1 MSVGHVPN
9 KHLAIQGVS
18 SRQKQSVVV
27 RERQVLYLMVM
38 LRESVDGLFLLE
50 VPNYDIRVLASLARC
65 KQTSIVCNCQ
75 AGDSVVMSGQEMLI
89 MRVLN
94 ISDNDAA
101 SDNEEVLAASWVQM
115 D

>member
-1 MSVGHVPN
+1 MSVGHVPD

-18 SRQKQSVVV
+18 SRQKQSVIV
-27 RERQVLYLMVM
+27 RESQVLYLMVM

-50 VPNYDIRVLASLARC
+50 VPNYDIRVLTSLARC
-65 KQTSIVCNCQ
+65 KQASIVCNCQ
-75 AGDSVVMSGQEMLI
+75 ACDSVVVCGQEMLI

-101 SDNEEVLAASWVQM
+101 SDNKKVLATSWVQVN
-115 D
+115 